1 VREYYNFRI
10 DRSALPWIVDTR
22 QVFRELMVDV
32 DSGNTAPDVAG
43 KFHAT
48 MALAIVETL
57 EALRDETGI
66 NRVALSGGVFQ
77 NELLTGWVIEGLK
90 ASGFQPH
97 IHRRV
102 PCNDGGVSL
111 GQAVIAANKYN
122 R

>member
-1 VREYYNFRI
+1 
-10 DRSALPWIVDTR
+10 
-22 QVFRELMVDV
+22 M

-77 NELLTGWVIEGLK
+77 NRLLLEGV
-90 ASGFQPH
+90 SGQLQEQGKTVLLPQWL
-97 IHRRV
+97 
-102 PCNDGGVSL
+102 PTNDGGLAL
-111 GQAVIAANKYN
+111 GQAVIAAARNV
-122 R
+122 